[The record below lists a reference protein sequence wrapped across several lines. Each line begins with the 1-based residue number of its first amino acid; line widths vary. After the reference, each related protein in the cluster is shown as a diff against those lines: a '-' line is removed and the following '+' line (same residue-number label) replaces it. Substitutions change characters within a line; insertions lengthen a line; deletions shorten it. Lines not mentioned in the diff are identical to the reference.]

1 MNFDLGRSTA
11 ADLQGDEKRRIVGA
25 SGISLFR
32 ESPLLV
38 WLSPAFPV
46 GGFAYSHGLEWA
58 VEAGD
63 IKDFATLEDWLRC
76 LLRYGSARNDAIL
89 LAAAWRAVTADDAT
103 ALCAAN
109 ELALA
114 LVPSQER
121 YLETSAQGCAFA
133 VTARS
138 AWPCPALDRLL
149 DPLFGDIAYPIAFAA
164 AAASHEIALPASVEA
179 FLIAFIGNLV
189 SAALRLGCIGQTEAQ
204 KLIAML
210 FGEIATTAAFAVAST
225 LDDVGS
231 ATLRAD
237 VGSMRH
243 ETQYSRLFRS

>member
-1 MNFDLGRSTA
+1 MISEEALSPTSKATTNAGS
-11 ADLQGDEKRRIVGA
+11 RRA
-25 SGISLFR
+25 SGVSLFR

-38 WLSPAFPV
+38 WLSPSFPI
-46 GGFAYSHGLEWA
+46 GSFAYSHGLEWA

-63 IKDFATLEDWLRC
+63 IKDRATLEDWLRS
-76 LLRYGSARNDAIL
+76 LLRCGSARNDAIL

-103 ALCAAN
+103 ALRVAN

-114 LVPSQER
+114 LAPSQER
-121 YLETSAQGCAFA
+121 YLETSAQGRAFA
-133 VTARS
+133 LTAQA

-149 DPLFGDIAYPIAFAA
+149 DPDFGDIAYPIALAA
-164 AAASHEIALPASVEA
+164 ATASYDIALPASVEA
-179 FLIAFIGNLV
+179 FLIAFVSNLV

-204 KLIAML
+204 KLIAAL
-210 FGEIATTAAFAVAST
+210 LGEIATTAAFAVAST

-237 VGSMRH
+237 IGSMRH